1 MAGTLAGA
9 RTEIAALLET
19 VTASVGNTTYKI
31 KVVHEFPVASIPPGE
46 TPCVIIALPEPI
58 GEPRRMGGTRFE
70 EYTLGIGLFV
80 QDASV
85 VQAMK
90 ILDAFRSAVIAKFD
104 GNVQLGG
111 ACDYLIGPRATPGT
125 ERYAGIDYPHIEFE
139 CDVRVSVDVLV
150 EA

>member
-31 KVVHEFPVASIPPGE
+31 KTVHEFPVTSIPAGE
-46 TPCVIIALPEPI
+46 TPCFIIALPEPLN
-58 GEPRRMGGTRFE
+58 EPRRMGGTRFE

-80 QDASV
+80 QDANI

-90 ILDAFRSAVIAKFD
+90 ILDAFRASVIAKFD

-111 ACDYLIGPRATPGT
+111 ACDYLIGPRAIPGT
-125 ERYAGIDYPHIEFE
+125 ERYAGIDYPHTEFE
-139 CDVRVSVDVLV
+139 VEIRVSADVLV